1 MRRNNLFDQHTLDIL
16 KAAMPHVHPRAQ
28 SEMSVLLKANDLIDT
43 ISGQGSNDELS
54 TMDLQNWKADPEE
67 LLVSIK
73 DVLNE
78 GETEIAD
85 MLLNFMKARRIYSAY
100 QNYSDNILQAQSFGN
115 NQSGNNGNRNSN
127 SRRNPFGAMNNQR
140 YRNQGNNNSMNANG
154 GGSQNTA
161 HKQASGVNSQA
172 ASDQNKS
179 SNGGVNQMGGNAQQQ
194 PNFMNFLMSQLTPE
208 QRKTFEMFNMMMN
221 SMPSDMGSMSGQN
234 IKSQDLKEEDN
245 VMKAQDL
252 SENDMQDD
260 VDQS

>member
-28 SEMSVLLKANDLIDT
+28 SEMNVLLKANDLIDT
-43 ISGQGSNDELS
+43 ISGQGSGDELS

-73 DVLNE
+73 SVLNE

-85 MLLNFMKARRIYSAY
+85 MMLNFMKARRIYSAY
-100 QNYSDNILQAQSFGN
+100 QTYSDNILQAQSFGN
-115 NQSGNNGNRNSN
+115 NQSNSYGNNRNSN
-127 SRRNPFGAMNNQR
+127 NRRNPFGPMNNTQR
-140 YRNQGNNNSMNANG
+140 NRNQNNSGATNASG

-161 HKQASGVNSQA
+161 RKQAAGVNSQA

-179 SNGGVNQMGGNAQQQ
+179 SGGGTGQMGGNGQQ
-194 PNFMNFLMSQLTPE
+194 PNFMNFLMSQLTPD

-234 IKSQDLKEEDN
+234 IKSQDLKEDDN
-245 VMKAQDL
+245 VMKTQDV

-260 VDQS
+260 SE